1 MEKVPESIPYLINRG
16 RIEEAHAL
24 VQKLEAEACVQIVHH
39 IEVVPVAMRQKFHL
53 NSSGVVNLLVE
64 V

>member
-1 MEKVPESIPYLINRG
+1 MINRG

-24 VQKLEAEACVQIVHH
+24 VQKLEAKAGVQIVHH

-53 NSSGVVNLLVE
+53 NSSGVANLLAKV
-64 V
+64 